1 MGTDAAQITGGTAA
15 EIAESI
21 RGLVERGR
29 LAPGAALPPVRAL
42 AEQLGINRNTAV
54 AAYRDLARSGVVVSQ
69 GRAGTRVARRTRVPQ
84 EGYAPSGALRD
95 VGNGNPDPRWREVA
109 VTFVDNHDTGYS
121 PGQNGGQH
129 HWALQDGL
137 IRQAYAYILTSPGTP
152 VVWWLRSTGISP
164 TRSATARAACPKSSV
179 PSIVS

>member
-95 VGNGNPDPRWREVA
+95 VGNGNPDPRLIPDLA
-109 VTFVDNHDTGYS
+109 
-121 PGQNGGQH
+121 P
-129 HWALQDGL
+129 AL
-137 IRQAYAYILTSPGTP
+137 
-152 VVWWLRSTGISP
+152 
-164 TRSATARAACPKSSV
+164 ATAAGRRPVLYGEPTIDRDRGRGPKRGWHLMCRPVRRAST
-179 PSIVS
+179 